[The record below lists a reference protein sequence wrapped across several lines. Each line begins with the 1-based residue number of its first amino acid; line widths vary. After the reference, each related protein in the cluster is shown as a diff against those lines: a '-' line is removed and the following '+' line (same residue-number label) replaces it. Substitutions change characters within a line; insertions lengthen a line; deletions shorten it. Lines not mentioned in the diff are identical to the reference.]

1 MGSPQVSPNRAAK
14 TDRVRDGLSRSCS
27 KNVSPTKAKFEH
39 IAEKVGIKVATGS
52 PPAGSSNQATDSAS
66 PTGKR
71 RWRDVWRGSK
81 PKDTT

>member
-1 MGSPQVSPNRAAK
+1 MGSPQISPNRAAIHDK
-14 TDRVRDGLSRSCS
+14 VRDGLSRTAS

-39 IAEKVGIKVATGS
+39 IADKVGIKVATGS
-52 PPAGSSNQATDSAS
+52 PTAGSSSQVVGSSS

-81 PKDTT
+81 PKDAI